1 MRELLL
7 AVTLLAAAAGSV
19 QACSCVPPGDDEAAY
34 WRERWA
40 FSQAVVLAEI
50 MGESSEPTTSWLSR
64 DHVLG
69 WHSPLHLRPLL
80 HLVVKHRWKGDFAVG
95 TALVVEKVD
104 GSMCGYERWT
114 QARHHLL
121 YLTKNKHWVASLCG
135 MSHPVFDTASA
146 IRKQDA
152 EIARF
157 LRDESTR
164 QQR

>member
-1 MRELLL
+1 MRELFL
-7 AVTLLAAAAGSV
+7 AVTLLAAVGTA
-19 QACSCVPPGDDEAAY
+19 QACSCVPQGADEAVY

-50 MGESSEPTTSWLSR
+50 VGESSEPTTSWLSR

-69 WHSPLHLRPLL
+69 WHSPWRRRQLL
-80 HLVVKHRWKGDFAVG
+80 HLVVTHRWKGDFATG
-95 TALVVEKVD
+95 EALVVEKVD
-104 GSMCGYERWT
+104 GAMCGYERWT

-135 MSHPVFDTASA
+135 MSHPVFDTATA
-146 IRKQDA
+146 IREQDA